1 MAAQTSCEEGGADL
15 RDELDASVE
24 SGSGYICL
32 CGPPSSGKTTLLLNY
47 LTAREQHVR
56 NMRSSFHLEY
66 VSGKA
71 LDGDPL
77 QRLTWRLQPR
87 TKRRR
92 AQCTVQQFGCLVR
105 QWLDDAAEGSE
116 LHFVL
121 DDADTLE
128 DDAADVNHWLSE
140 CLPAAPEGRKRS
152 VVCLWI
158 VSQMPLHISNSF
170 RFHFLS
176 KPDAA
181 VVQVW
186 LNSLFAA
193 NREFFFGD
201 PGPST
206 PHFTLGQ
213 AHTAAVDAVAYYITH
228 LPMRASIVAQD
239 VRQLLQRVH
248 HILPLLA
255 PHYTSGRPN
264 AMHHSAAWGKRR
276 ELAKVGSGNDP
287 LVAALRRIGYSAI
300 LWAVSAFYC
309 GAVPRSKQAYVFDDQ
324 GLQRRTRSSGANAT
338 SHKAA
343 VLSSSA
349 HSVHVPRLMLVYR
362 ALLKICAYHIDPLE
376 FAPAETAVQHH
387 HTLVSWGLLV
397 PSSQNSKAYHC
408 HIPVTS
414 AVGLS
419 QLLSLNLYDLI
430 PR

>member
-1 MAAQTSCEEGGADL
+1 MTTQAICEEGKADL

-24 SGSGYICL
+24 CGSGYICL

-56 NMRSSFHLEY
+56 NMKRSFLLEY

-77 QRLTWRLQPR
+77 RRLTWRLQPH

-92 AQCTVQQFGCLVR
+92 TECTIRQFGRLVR
-105 QWLDDAAEGSE
+105 QWMDDAVEGSE

-121 DDADTLE
+121 DDADMLE
-128 DDAADVNHWLSE
+128 DDAVHVNQWLSE
-140 CLPAAPEGRKRS
+140 CLTATPEGRKQNI
-152 VVCLWI
+152 VCLWI

-181 VVQVW
+181 VVQGW
-186 LNSLFAA
+186 LNSLFVA
-193 NREFFFGD
+193 NRAFVLDD
-201 PGPST
+201 PAVNT
-206 PHFTLGQ
+206 PHFTLEQ
-213 AHTAAVDAVAYYITH
+213 AHTSVVDAVAYYTTH

-239 VRQLLQRVH
+239 VRQLLQRVYY
-248 HILPLLA
+248 ILPLLA
-255 PHYTSGRPN
+255 PHYTCGHPN

-276 ELAKVGSGNDP
+276 ELTAVGSRGDP
-287 LVAALRRIGYSAI
+287 LVAALKRIGYSAI

-324 GLQRRTRSSGANAT
+324 ELRRRTNPSGPNAT

-349 HSVHVPRLMLVYR
+349 HIVHVPHLMLVYR
-362 ALLKICAYHIDPLE
+362 ALLKICVHHIDPLE

-387 HTLVSWGLLV
+387 HTLVSWGLLA
-397 PSSQNSKAYHC
+397 PSLQNSKAYHC
-408 HIPVTS
+408 HIPITS